1 MAKSDSV
8 NPITDPQMPKIEY
21 KLTLTCSKST
31 ARGPQIVS
39 HMPRIDSHS
48 LQIDSRNAKS
58 NPDGPKLTS
67 NSDKVISNIP
77 VIPKSNSH
85 IMLKIQYIFIPLCFF
100 LSRETF

>member
-1 MAKSDSV
+1 
-8 NPITDPQMPKIEY
+8 
-21 KLTLTCSKST
+21 
-31 ARGPQIVS
+31 
-39 HMPRIDSHS
+39 MPRIDSNS

-85 IMLKIQYIFIPLCFF
+85 IMLKIEYIFIPLGYSVFF
-100 LSRETF
+100 PVKLFEMPETKVKKVPVTYQKCP